1 MRKSLK
7 QGQLETYWVAK
18 CEDRC
23 GAQAVG
29 CIEAFLSALRGSA
42 TRVVGDSWCDGL
54 HGVDIF
60 DCNGLFGGGAGSI
73 YH

>member
-29 CIEAFLSALRGSA
+29 CIEAFLSALRG
-42 TRVVGDSWCDGL
+42 
-54 HGVDIF
+54 
-60 DCNGLFGGGAGSI
+60 
-73 YH
+73 